1 MPSNVFLYQ
10 LPLDVGPLS
19 PADRFVLDDGTQT
32 LSVQLSTIRESIF
45 DASSIPSDTNFRI
58 KEGRTFQLKDMATGL
73 WRTLV
78 AFNGSI
84 ALSGAPES

>member
-10 LPLDVGPLS
+10 LPLDGGPLS
-19 PADRFVLDDGTQT
+19 SGDRFVIDDGTTT
-32 LSVQLSTIRESIF
+32 LAVQLSVLRDSIF
-45 DASSIPSDTNFRI
+45 DSSSISSNTNFRI
-58 KEGRTFQLKDMATGL
+58 KEGRTFQLRDMATGQ